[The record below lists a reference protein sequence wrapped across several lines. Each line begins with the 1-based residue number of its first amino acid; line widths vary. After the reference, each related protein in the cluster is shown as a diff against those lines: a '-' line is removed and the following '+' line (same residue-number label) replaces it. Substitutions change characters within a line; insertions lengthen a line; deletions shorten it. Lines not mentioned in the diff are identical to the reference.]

1 MAPARISI
9 IQNIN
14 SPAEIEGSGGGVQV
28 FNACARAYTWG
39 KKWESR
45 GGGQNPSWPGP
56 ILCGER
62 GAWKAVSR
70 GRKGVRA
77 CTHNFTGTNLVIFNE
92 LTKKWGRKR
101 KNGGGIVTK
110 TKRLRQRK
118 RKL

>member
-1 MAPARISI
+1 MTLTFR
-9 IQNIN
+9 
-14 SPAEIEGSGGGVQV
+14 
-28 FNACARAYTWG
+28 ARAVGEGYEFLMRARGRTHWG
-39 KKWESR
+39 MRWESR

-70 GRKGVRA
+70 GRKGVRT